1 MDRRILELAME
12 ALLMKKAE
20 IDQQISEVS
29 AQLDDGNGTAKAAEP
44 ARKRRQM
51 SAAQRKAI
59 SLKMK
64 AAWTKRKAAK
74 K

>member
-29 AQLDDGNGTAKAAEP
+29 AQLDDGNETEGAAKP
-44 ARKRRQM
+44 ARKRRHI

-64 AAWTKRKAAK
+64 AAWAQRKVAK